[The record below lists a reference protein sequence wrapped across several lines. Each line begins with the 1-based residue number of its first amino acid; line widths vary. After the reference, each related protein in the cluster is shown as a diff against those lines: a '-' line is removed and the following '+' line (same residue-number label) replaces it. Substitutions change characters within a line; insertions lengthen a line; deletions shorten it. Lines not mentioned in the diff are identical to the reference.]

1 MVMMMNDDEM
11 IMILLCTMDL
21 LYIKLIARCMWWDR
35 QTRPES
41 GLSSAGPQGVPSAV
55 VEKMRGVI
63 CKLGSAFAYSC
74 KAFKTERK
82 MTVYVDSKMYRI
94 V

>member
-35 QTRPES
+35 
-41 GLSSAGPQGVPSAV
+41 
-55 VEKMRGVI
+55 
-63 CKLGSAFAYSC
+63 
-74 KAFKTERK
+74 
-82 MTVYVDSKMYRI
+82 
-94 V
+94 

>member
-41 GLSSAGPQGVPSAV
+41 GLCGATRCAV
-55 VEKMRGVI
+55 SCSRKMRGVI

-74 KAFKTERK
+74 KAFRLREK
-82 MTVYVDSKMYRI
+82 
-94 V
+94 